1 MKSVRQPGDVHAPQG
16 YSGGVEPVQEQVLQE
31 QALVQEQEQEQA
43 LQGQAQVQALQGRV
57 VALGRR
63 HSVVGVVLPC

>member
-1 MKSVRQPGDVHAPQG
+1 
-16 YSGGVEPVQEQVLQE
+16 VEPVQEQVLQE

-43 LQGQAQVQALQGRV
+43 LQEQAQAQVLQGRV

>member
-1 MKSVRQPGDVHAPQG
+1 
-16 YSGGVEPVQEQVLQE
+16 VEPVQEQVLQE
-31 QALVQEQEQEQA
+31 QEQAQVQVQVQEQALQEQEQA
-43 LQGQAQVQALQGRV
+43 QVLQGRV